1 MQIRARIEHK
11 KHSSGSIVFSG
22 SSGSPDSSGFCGSPG
37 SPGS

>member
-22 SSGSPDSSGFCGSPG
+22 SSGTPG
-37 SPGS
+37 SHGS